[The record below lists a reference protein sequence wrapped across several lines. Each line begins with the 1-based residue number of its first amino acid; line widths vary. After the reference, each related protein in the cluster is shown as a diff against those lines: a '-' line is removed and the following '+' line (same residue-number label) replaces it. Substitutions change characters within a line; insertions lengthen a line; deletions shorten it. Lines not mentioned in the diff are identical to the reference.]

1 MISADVKADV
11 KREGIKW
18 CLYLMIVSKKDVQN
32 FMGQN
37 LLGMAEIIYSQSLIS
52 CTQLY
57 NIW

>member
-1 MISADVKADV
+1 
-11 KREGIKW
+11 
-18 CLYLMIVSKKDVQN
+18 MIVSKKDVQN